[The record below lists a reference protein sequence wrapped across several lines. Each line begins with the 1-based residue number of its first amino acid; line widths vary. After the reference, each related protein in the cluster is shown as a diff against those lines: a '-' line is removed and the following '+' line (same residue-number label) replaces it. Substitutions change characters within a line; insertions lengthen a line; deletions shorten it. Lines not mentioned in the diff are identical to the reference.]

1 MPSRRSKPSK
11 SASTPTG
18 IEGLAARLG
27 LGPRTVIG
35 LRAAGWTVLAGLL
48 VAGGLMGIPTLKQ
61 RAEARNLALDDSIE
75 VRFVGGPSWFDD
87 DDLRAGLADTVR
99 SAIGDDR
106 ATIRDAGLRRALA
119 GLERTGWFERVTQIR
134 WIDPTTVAVEAEWV
148 VPVALVDGTLV
159 GGERRAFLVDSEGRR
174 LELDYPIGAAGLPEL
189 LRIKGASEVV
199 PPAPGERWGDD
210 VDAALALHR
219 VIHDAPWYDLV
230 RSIDTRRH
238 ATDREVEL
246 HTDRSTI
253 VWGSP
258 PGEWT
263 LAENTDQDKI
273 LIVEQLATDGYLK
286 ADAIYDIRSFDIH
299 QDDAVLA
306 FRYRTPEDR

>member
-1 MPSRRSKPSK
+1 
-11 SASTPTG
+11 
-18 IEGLAARLG
+18 
-27 LGPRTVIG
+27 
-35 LRAAGWTVLAGLL
+35 VLTGLL
-48 VAGGLMGIPTLKQ
+48 VAGGLLGIPTLKD
-61 RAEARNLALDDSIE
+61 RAEARNLLLDDPIE
-75 VRFVGGPSWFDD
+75 VRFVGGPAWFED
-87 DDLRAGLADTVR
+87 DDLRMELADTVR
-99 SAIGDDR
+99 RAIGEDH
-106 ATIRDAGLRRALA
+106 ATTRDAGLRRALE
-119 GLERTGWFERVTQIR
+119 GLERTGWFEQVTQVR
-134 WIDPTTVAVEAEWV
+134 WIDPTTVAVDAEWV
-148 VPVALVDGTLV
+148 VPIALVDGTLAD
-159 GGERRAFLVDSEGRR
+159 GERRAFLVDSAGRR

-189 LRIKGASEVV
+189 LRIKGVSEVV

-258 PGEWT
+258 PGQWT
-263 LAENTDQDKI
+263 LAENTDRDKI

-286 ADAIYDIRSFDIH
+286 TDAIYDIRSFDIH
-299 QDDAVLA
+299 RDDAILD
-306 FRYRTPEDR
+306 FRYRNPENR

>member
-1 MPSRRSKPSK
+1 MPSRRSKRSK
-11 SASTPTG
+11 STSGST
-18 IEGLAARLG
+18 GLQAIADR

-35 LRAAGWTVLAGLL
+35 LRAAGWAVLTGLL
-48 VAGGLMGIPTLKQ
+48 VAGGLLGIPTLKD
-61 RAEARNLALDDSIE
+61 RAEARNLLLDDPIE
-75 VRFVGGPSWFDD
+75 VRFVGGPAWFEDD
-87 DDLRAGLADTVR
+87 HLRMELADTVR
-99 SAIGDDR
+99 RAIGEDH
-106 ATIRDAGLRRALA
+106 ATTRDAGLRRALE
-119 GLERTGWFERVTQIR
+119 GLERTGWFEQVTQVR
-134 WIDPTTVAVEAEWV
+134 WIDPTTVAVDAEWV
-148 VPVALVDGTLV
+148 VPIALVDGTLAD
-159 GGERRAFLVDSEGRR
+159 GERRAFLVDSAGRR

-189 LRIKGASEVV
+189 LRIKGVSEVV

-258 PGEWT
+258 PGQWT
-263 LAENTDQDKI
+263 LAENTDRDKI

-286 ADAIYDIRSFDIH
+286 TDAIYDIRSFDIH
-299 QDDAVLA
+299 RDDAILD
-306 FRYRTPEDR
+306 FRYRNPEDR

>member
-1 MPSRRSKPSK
+1 MPKRSSKRSK
-11 SASTPTG
+11 STGGSSGLQG
-18 IEGLAARLG
+18 IADR

-35 LRAAGWTVLAGLL
+35 LRATGWTVLAGLL
-48 VAGGLMGIPTLKQ
+48 VAGGLLGIPALKQ
-61 RAEARNLALDDSIE
+61 RAEARNLVLEDPIE
-75 VRFVGGPSWFDD
+75 VRFVGGPAWFED
-87 DDLRAGLADTVR
+87 DDLRTGLADTVR
-99 SAIGDDR
+99 IAIGEDR
-106 ATIRDAGLRRALA
+106 ATTRDAGLRRAIE
-119 GLERTGWFERVTQIR
+119 GLERTGWFEHVTQVR
-134 WIDPTTVAVEAEWV
+134 WIDPTTVAVDAEWV
-148 VPVALVDGTLV
+148 VPVALVDGTLPD
-159 GGERRAFLVDSEGRR
+159 GERRAFLVDSAGRR
-174 LELDYPIGAAGLPEL
+174 LELDYPIGAAGLPDL

-263 LAENTDQDKI
+263 LAENTDRDKI
-273 LIVEQLATDGYLK
+273 LIVEQLASDGYLK

-299 QDDAVLA
+299 RDDAVLD
-306 FRYRTPEDR
+306 FRYRNPADR

>member
-1 MPSRRSKPSK
+1 MPSRRSKRSK
-11 SASTPTG
+11 STSGST
-18 IEGLAARLG
+18 GLQAIADR

-35 LRAAGWTVLAGLL
+35 LRAAGWAVLTGLL
-48 VAGGLMGIPTLKQ
+48 VAGGLLGIPTLKD
-61 RAEARNLALDDSIE
+61 RAEARNLLLDDPIE
-75 VRFVGGPSWFDD
+75 VRFVGGPAWFED
-87 DDLRAGLADTVR
+87 DDLRMELADTVR
-99 SAIGDDR
+99 RAIGEDH
-106 ATIRDAGLRRALA
+106 ATTRNAGLRRALE
-119 GLERTGWFERVTQIR
+119 GLERTGWFEQVTQVR
-134 WIDPTTVAVEAEWV
+134 WIDPTTVAVDAEWV
-148 VPVALVDGTLV
+148 VPIALVDGTLAD
-159 GGERRAFLVDSEGRR
+159 GERRAFLIDSAGRR

-189 LRIKGASEVV
+189 LRIKGVSEVV

-258 PGEWT
+258 PGQWT
-263 LAENTDQDKI
+263 LAENTDRDKI

-286 ADAIYDIRSFDIH
+286 TDAIYDIRSFDIH
-299 QDDAVLA
+299 RDDAILD
-306 FRYRTPEDR
+306 FRYRNPENR

>member
-1 MPSRRSKPSK
+1 MPKRSSKRSK
-11 SASTPTG
+11 STGGSSGLQG
-18 IEGLAARLG
+18 IADR

-35 LRAAGWTVLAGLL
+35 LRATGWTVLAGLL
-48 VAGGLMGIPTLKQ
+48 VAGGLVGIPALKQ
-61 RAEARNLALDDSIE
+61 RAEARNLLLEDPIE
-75 VRFVGGPSWFDD
+75 VRFVGGPAWFED
-87 DDLRAGLADTVR
+87 DDLRTGLADTVR
-99 SAIGDDR
+99 IAIGEDR
-106 ATIRDAGLRRALA
+106 ATTRDAGLRRAIE
-119 GLERTGWFERVTQIR
+119 GLERTGWFEHVTQVR
-134 WIDPTTVAVEAEWV
+134 WIDPTTVAVDAEWV
-148 VPVALVDGTLV
+148 VPVALVDGTLPD
-159 GGERRAFLVDSEGRR
+159 GERRAFLVDSAGRR
-174 LELDYPIGAAGLPEL
+174 LELDYPIGAAGLPDL

-219 VIHDAPWYDLV
+219 VIRDAPWYDLV

-263 LAENTDQDKI
+263 LAENTDRDKI
-273 LIVEQLATDGYLK
+273 LIVEQLASDGYLK

-299 QDDAVLA
+299 RDDAVLD
-306 FRYRTPEDR
+306 FRYRNPADR

>member
-1 MPSRRSKPSK
+1 MPSRRSKRSK
-11 SASTPTG
+11 STSGST
-18 IEGLAARLG
+18 GLQAIADR

-35 LRAAGWTVLAGLL
+35 LRAAGWAVLTGLL
-48 VAGGLMGIPTLKQ
+48 VAGGLLGIPTLKD
-61 RAEARNLALDDSIE
+61 RAEARNLLLDDPIE
-75 VRFVGGPSWFDD
+75 VRFVGGPAWFED
-87 DDLRAGLADTVR
+87 DDLRMELADTVR
-99 SAIGDDR
+99 RAIGEDH
-106 ATIRDAGLRRALA
+106 ATTRDAGLRRALE
-119 GLERTGWFERVTQIR
+119 GLERTGWFEQVTQVR
-134 WIDPTTVAVEAEWV
+134 WIDPTTVAVDAEWV
-148 VPVALVDGTLV
+148 VPIALVDGTLAD
-159 GGERRAFLVDSEGRR
+159 GERRAFLVDSAGRR

-189 LRIKGASEVV
+189 LRIKGVSEVV

-258 PGEWT
+258 PGQWT
-263 LAENTDQDKI
+263 LAENTDRDKI

-286 ADAIYDIRSFDIH
+286 TDAIYDIRSFDIH
-299 QDDAVLA
+299 RDDAILD
-306 FRYRTPEDR
+306 FRYRNPENR

>member
-1 MPSRRSKPSK
+1 MPSRRSKRSK
-11 SASTPTG
+11 STSGST
-18 IEGLAARLG
+18 GLQAIADR

-35 LRAAGWTVLAGLL
+35 LRAAGWAVLTGLL
-48 VAGGLMGIPTLKQ
+48 VAGGLLGIPTLKD
-61 RAEARNLALDDSIE
+61 RAEARNLLLDDPIE
-75 VRFVGGPSWFDD
+75 VRFVGGPAWFED
-87 DDLRAGLADTVR
+87 DDLRMELADTVR
-99 SAIGDDR
+99 RAIGEDH
-106 ATIRDAGLRRALA
+106 ATTRNAGLRRALE
-119 GLERTGWFERVTQIR
+119 GLERTGWFEQVTQVR
-134 WIDPTTVAVEAEWV
+134 WIDPTTVAVDAEWV
-148 VPVALVDGTLV
+148 VPIALVDGTLAD
-159 GGERRAFLVDSEGRR
+159 GERRAFLVDSAGRR

-189 LRIKGASEVV
+189 LRIKGVSEVV

-258 PGEWT
+258 PGQWT
-263 LAENTDQDKI
+263 LAENTDRDKI

-286 ADAIYDIRSFDIH
+286 TDAIYDIRSFDIH
-299 QDDAVLA
+299 RDDAILD
-306 FRYRTPEDR
+306 FRYRNPENR

>member
-1 MPSRRSKPSK
+1 MPSRRSKRSK
-11 SASTPTG
+11 STSGST
-18 IEGLAARLG
+18 GLQAIADR

-35 LRAAGWTVLAGLL
+35 LRAAGWAVLTGLL
-48 VAGGLMGIPTLKQ
+48 VAGGLLGIPTLKD
-61 RAEARNLALDDSIE
+61 RAEARNLLLDDPIE
-75 VRFVGGPSWFDD
+75 VRFVGGPAWFED
-87 DDLRAGLADTVR
+87 DDLRMELADTVR
-99 SAIGDDR
+99 RAIGEDH
-106 ATIRDAGLRRALA
+106 ATTRDAGLRRALE
-119 GLERTGWFERVTQIR
+119 GLERTGWFEQVTQVR
-134 WIDPTTVAVEAEWV
+134 WIDPTTVAVDAEWV
-148 VPVALVDGTLV
+148 VPIALVDGTLAD
-159 GGERRAFLVDSEGRR
+159 GERRAFLVDSAGRR

-189 LRIKGASEVV
+189 LRIKGVSEVV

-258 PGEWT
+258 PGQWT
-263 LAENTDQDKI
+263 LAENTDRDKI
-273 LIVEQLATDGYLK
+273 LIVEQLATNGYLK
-286 ADAIYDIRSFDIH
+286 TDAIYDIRSFDIH
-299 QDDAVLA
+299 RDDAILD
-306 FRYRTPEDR
+306 FRYRNPEDR